1 MAKQKRDYK
10 REAAIESDARRE
22 ARAQRLRARR
32 AMIKAGKAE
41 RFDGKDVGHKV
52 AISKGGTNSASN
64 LEMQD
69 PSKNRSFKRNSK
81 RQMVSETSTR
91 ERKRKGK

>member
-1 MAKQKRDYK
+1 MAKRDYK
-10 REAAIESDARRE
+10 REAAIETDQRRE
-22 ARAQRLRARR
+22 QRAARLRARR

-52 AISKGGTNSASN
+52 ALSKGGGNDMSN

-69 PSKNRSFKRNSK
+69 PAKNRSFKRGHK
-81 RQMVSETSTR
+81 REMISETSTR
-91 ERKRKGK
+91 ERRKGRK